1 MSDANEKSKGKE
13 KHSSFGVIINL
24 VLKILIALVLATTVI
39 TNLFL
44 VYIVVAPDTLPKP
57 FYLQYKG
64 DSSVTNISPD
74 AQNTGQQ
81 NDAAAPVV
89 PENTQVL
96 TIQPGQGIFIDSGTK
111 IVNLADQG
119 GRKFI
124 RVNVVVEF
132 APKNLEY
139 LTMEEELKT
148 EYLTTFTSEIDTKLP
163 IINDTIISL
172 VSTKEFAAIYT
183 AEGKDQL
190 RLELISALAEK
201 LPEYTVLN
209 VYFTEFVMQ

>member
-1 MSDANEKSKGKE
+1 MSDANQEKIE
-13 KHSSFGVIINL
+13 KRGGFGAILNL
-24 VLKILIALVLATTVI
+24 VLKILVGLVLATTVL

-64 DSSVTNISPD
+64 DASSVTNSPP
-74 AQNTGQQ
+74 ATSMNNGGT
-81 NDAAAPVV
+81 AVEHPVV
-89 PENTQVL
+89 APAEVH
-96 TIQPGQGIFIDSGTK
+96 TIVAGEGIFIDTGTK

-132 APKNLEY
+132 APKSTEY
-139 LTMEEELKT
+139 LTMAEELKT
-148 EYLTTFTSEIDTKLP
+148 EYLNTFTSEINTKLP
-163 IINDTIISL
+163 VINDIIITQI
-172 VSTKEFAAIYT
+172 STKDFAAIYT
-183 AEGKDQL
+183 ADGKELL
-190 RLELISALAEK
+190 RSELIAILNEK
-201 LPEYTVLN
+201 LSDNTVLN

>member
-1 MSDANEKSKGKE
+1 MSDANANTTEKKGG
-13 KHSSFGVIINL
+13 FGVILNL
-24 VLKILIALVLATTVI
+24 VLKILIGMVLATTVI

-64 DSSVTNISPD
+64 ENSSTPSDVQNPVTQP
-74 AQNTGQQ
+74 QVEQQ
-81 NDAAAPVV
+81 APS
-89 PENTQVL
+89 L
-96 TIQPGQGIFIDSGTK
+96 TTYTVQTIEPGDGIFIDTGTK

-132 APKNLEY
+132 APTDLTY
-139 LTMEEELKT
+139 LTMAEELKT
-148 EYLTTFTSEIDTKLP
+148 EYTNTFTTEIDGKLP
-163 IINDTIISL
+163 IINDTIITL
-172 VSTKEFAAIYT
+172 ISTKEFSEIYT
-183 AEGKDQL
+183 ADGKEQL
-190 RLELISALAEK
+190 RSELITSLSQK
-201 LPEYTVLN
+201 MPEYTILN

>member
-1 MSDANEKSKGKE
+1 MSDENGNKNEKKSGL
-13 KHSSFGVIINL
+13 SSILNL
-24 VLKILIALVLATTVI
+24 VLKILIGMVLTTTVV

-64 DSSVTNISPD
+64 DTSTAGSDP
-74 AQNTGQQ
+74 QN
-81 NDAAAPVV
+81 A
-89 PENTQVL
+89 TQDTPPQPTPTVEMQ
-96 TIQPGQGIFIDSGTK
+96 TIEPGQGIFIDTGTK

-132 APKNLEY
+132 APTDMSY
-139 LTMEEELKT
+139 LTMTDQLKT
-148 EYLTTFTSEIDTKLP
+148 DYTNTFTTEIDAKLP
-163 IINDTIISL
+163 IINDTIITL
-172 VSTKEFAAIYT
+172 ISTKDFASIYT
-183 AEGKDQL
+183 ADGKEQL
-190 RLELISALAEK
+190 RSELITALSQK
-201 LPEYTVLN
+201 MPEYTILN